1 MTAIHGKPPIGEAE
15 TTHRPYGP
23 FNPAQGLTIMT
34 ELPPGEYV
42 YKDEIITIAFSD
54 ANWHYKRY
62 NERYVQK
69 MEKLDLP
76 PWRGPPEKIRRRL
89 TKALSGWHN
98 PWNPYGFFTCQMDGK
113 TYHGFKPRT
122 VPIGDSDDVVVIGPN
137 NRRVTNPSI
146 LTAIAAQMS
155 FTFGDCVRVRA
166 KLGDVTEE
174 MVWRSTADQFRASV
188 EKYHLVAP
196 GATYE
201 ILEEFKFH
209 F

>member
-1 MTAIHGKPPIGEAE
+1 MA
-15 TTHRPYGP
+15 RR
-23 FNPAQGLTIMT
+23 GLIMT

-54 ANWHYKRY
+54 ENWHYKRY
-62 NERYVQK
+62 NGRYVQK

-76 PWRGPPEKIRRRL
+76 PWRGPPEKIRIKL
-89 TKALSGWHN
+89 TKACSFWHN
-98 PWNPYGFFTCQMDGK
+98 AWRPNGFFTCSWNGK
-113 TYHGFKPRT
+113 TYHGFKPHT
-122 VPIGDSDDVVVIGPN
+122 VPICDPDDMIVIGPT
-137 NRRVTNPSI
+137 NRRVTNPDT
-146 LTAIAAQMS
+146 LNAVAAQMG
-155 FTFGDCVRVRA
+155 FEFGDCVRIRG
-166 KLGDVTEE
+166 KLGGKIEE